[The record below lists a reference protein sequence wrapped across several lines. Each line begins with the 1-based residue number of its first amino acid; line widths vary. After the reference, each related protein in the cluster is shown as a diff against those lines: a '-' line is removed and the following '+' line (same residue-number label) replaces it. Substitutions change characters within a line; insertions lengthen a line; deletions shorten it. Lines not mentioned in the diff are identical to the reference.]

1 MNTLVKSGLA
11 AFVLSGVSLLC
22 ALLAMGE
29 EYRRLE
35 ARGIMPGPTSEWI
48 LYWAYISLAV
58 GFIGVIVLVTGILR
72 RR

>member
-1 MNTLVKSGLA
+1 MNTLIKSGLA
-11 AFVLSGVSLLC
+11 AFVLASVSLLC
-22 ALLAMGE
+22 SLLAMGE

-48 LYWAYISLAV
+48 LSWAYISLAV

-72 RR
+72 R